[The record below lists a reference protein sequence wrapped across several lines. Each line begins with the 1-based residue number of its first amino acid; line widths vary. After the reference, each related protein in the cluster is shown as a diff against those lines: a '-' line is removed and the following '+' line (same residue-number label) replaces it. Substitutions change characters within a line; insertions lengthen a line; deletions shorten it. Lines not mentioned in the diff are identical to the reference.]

1 MLSVFKIC
9 IFARL
14 NHFDK
19 LYILTFER
27 KRYVLLTWYKQSE
40 FRAWS
45 TKKSA
50 RFSSLII
57 HFLNVSF
64 LQKTFKSKYV
74 SDLKVMAS
82 VNLFTRLCL
91 TWFGVNRFL
100 SYSDYVRVGLTTI
113 TLVTPRRTVT
123 SPLQTGDS
131 LTLPKGEWRVTWTQ
145 VPQIGIFTNV
155 CWQSHQMSK
164 CAYK

>member
-1 MLSVFKIC
+1 MC

-14 NHFDK
+14 NHVDK
-19 LYILTFER
+19 LNLSYFFTFWCLKEKDMFYLR
-27 KRYVLLTWYKQSE
+27 DTNNQNFTLKS
-40 FRAWS
+40 A
-45 TKKSA
+45 KKSA
-50 RFSSLII
+50 RFSSLIV

-91 TWFGVNRFL
+91 TRFGANRFL
-100 SYSDYVRVGLTTI
+100 PYWDYVRVGLTTI
-113 TLVTPRRTVT
+113 TLDTPGRTVT
-123 SPLQTGDS
+123 CTPPLTLWLYKRVNGESHEQVSQTG
-131 LTLPKGEWRVTWTQ
+131 
-145 VPQIGIFTNV
+145 IFNNV